1 MSADR
6 LDRDS
11 ITFAQAEG
19 AQPLPTPLALK
30 EVSRKLRVRLSK
42 LFLEQLEETRGYDT
56 MFGSQSWISGCWEP
70 ILYDKH
76 VYLDDNF
83 VSNWTNKY
91 SHHYE
96 KLNNLFQNGS
106 YIQIFDFVQFVL
118 RHPKCPYRLD
128 EAVESILRQTLSAYR
143 VIGKTIIPMASEA
156 EGAAVTQAFAD
167 LSAGEFNGAR
177 KHLENSASFI
187 NQGKWADSVRES
199 VHAVESAVRL
209 VEGSK
214 SVSDALKGL
223 KNKTHINPN
232 LARGIEALY
241 NYTSDQS
248 GIRHSLL
255 DEGDAKVDEAD
266 ALFMFGASASFVSY
280 VIRKRG

>member
-1 MSADR
+1 
-6 LDRDS
+6 
-11 ITFAQAEG
+11 
-19 AQPLPTPLALK
+19 
-30 EVSRKLRVRLSK
+30 
-42 LFLEQLEETRGYDT
+42 

-106 YIQIFDFVQFVL
+106 YIHIFDFVQFVL

-177 KHLENSASFI
+177 KHLENAASFKLTLI
-187 NQGKWADSVRES
+187 QISREVLELS
-199 VHAVESAVRL
+199 TTTQAMKA
-209 VEGSK
+209 
-214 SVSDALKGL
+214 A
-223 KNKTHINPN
+223 
-232 LARGIEALY
+232 
-241 NYTSDQS
+241 
-248 GIRHSLL
+248 
-255 DEGDAKVDEAD
+255 
-266 ALFMFGASASFVSY
+266 
-280 VIRKRG
+280 

>member
-1 MSADR
+1 MS
-6 LDRDS
+6 
-11 ITFAQAEG
+11 G
-19 AQPLPTPLALK
+19 GW
-30 EVSRKLRVRLSK
+30 
-42 LFLEQLEETRGYDT
+42 EE
-56 MFGSQSWISGCWEP
+56 

-76 VYLDDNF
+76 IYLDEEFPTCWSSD
-83 VSNWTNKY
+83 Y
-91 SHHYE
+91 SSHISAIE
-96 KLNNLFQNGS
+96 NLFKSGT
-106 YIQIFDFVQFVL
+106 YIQIFDFVQFVI
-118 RHPKCPYRLD
+118 RHRKCPYKLKD
-128 EAVESILRQTLSAYR
+128 NVEAILRETLSAYR
-143 VIGKTIIPMASEA
+143 VSGKTIVPISSTA
-156 EGAAVTQAFAD
+156 EGDAVLQAFSD
-167 LSAGEFNGAR
+167 LAANEFNGAR
-177 KHLENSASFI
+177 KHLENAALLI
-187 NQGKWADSVRES
+187 NQAKWADSVRES

-214 SVSDALKGL
+214 NVSDALKGL

-255 DEGDAKVDEAD
+255 EEGDAKVDEAD